1 MDESLLDFFAGM
13 ALSGLVARSP
23 SGVPAETLAHEA
35 YWRAEVMMQIREE
48 RNNASKTVK
57 RPKR

>member
-1 MDESLLDFFAGM
+1 MDNALLDFFAGQ
-13 ALSGLVARSP
+13 ALSGLLARSP

-48 RNNASKTVK
+48 RNNAAKTVK

>member
-1 MDESLLDFFAGM
+1 MDNALLDFFAGQ
-13 ALSGLVARSP
+13 ALSGLLARGP
-23 SGVPAETLAHEA
+23 VGVPAETLAHEA

-48 RNNASKTVK
+48 RNNAAKTVK